1 MLHNLALD
9 YLSNVC
15 LLGFDIASEAVF
27 QSVIMLHCD
36 DHGMDSQWIPII
48 VVFDRY
54 LALSIRSNPIDF
66 VIGDNHI
73 ETAADA
79 LSEGGR
85 KRKVATV

>member
-9 YLSNVC
+9 DLADVC
-15 LLGFDIASEAVF
+15 LLGFDIASEAIF
-27 QSVIMLHCD
+27 QSVIVLHCD
-36 DHGMDSQWIPII
+36 YNGVDSQWIPI
-48 VVFDRY
+48 VVVLDRY

-73 ETAADA
+73 EAAADA
-79 LSEGGR
+79 LSEGSW